1 MTREGEAWPTST
13 DREAE
18 LAGSRG
24 KKALQAKGTEEERRE
39 GGKEAD
45 DWNREGRVLTS
56 SRPVVNVCYII
67 ICLSGLNVKLG
78 YWRKKKYDNHKQD
91 IHRNKTSSV
100 CSIARTRSEAVRIQG
115 SAHHRAIPRD
125 KCWLVTSTF
134 GSQWREFVDGD
145 IKERMKHDL
154 TESCCPQADSRV
166 FTGPTQAVH
175 H

>member
-56 SRPVVNVCYII
+56 SRPVVSVCYII

-78 YWRKKKYDNHKQD
+78 YWRKKNVTITSRIFIETKQAP
-91 IHRNKTSSV
+91 SV
-100 CSIARTRSEAVRIQG
+100 RLQGRDRRHLEFRARHTTEQY
-115 SAHHRAIPRD
+115 
-125 KCWLVTSTF
+125 LV
-134 GSQWREFVDGD
+134 
-145 IKERMKHDL
+145 
-154 TESCCPQADSRV
+154 
-166 FTGPTQAVH
+166 VH
-175 H
+175 IWK